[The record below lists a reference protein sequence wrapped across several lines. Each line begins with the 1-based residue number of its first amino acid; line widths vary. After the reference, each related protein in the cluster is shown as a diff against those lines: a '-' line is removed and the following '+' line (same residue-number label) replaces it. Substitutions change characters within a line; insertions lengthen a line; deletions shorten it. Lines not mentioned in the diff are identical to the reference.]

1 MKRKLK
7 LTILTVI
14 ILLFVLIVALII
26 IENNMVQL
34 NKYDVSTSKL
44 PSDLNLKIAHISDFH
59 NTKLKDKAL
68 ERLAEAEPDII
79 VVTGDLID
87 SRKTDVKLS
96 VDFMEKAMKI
106 APCYYVTGNH
116 ESRMPN
122 ELNELLASLNELGVT
137 ALRNESVLLDIN
149 GEKINII
156 GIDDPKFALRRDS
169 VKGASIVVSGS
180 LEPLISEE
188 YYNLVLC
195 HRPEAFEVYVECGAD
210 LALCGHAH
218 GGQIILPLIGGVVA
232 PNQGLFP
239 KYYAGLYSEG
249 ETNMIV
255 SRGVGNSL
263 FPFRVNNKPEVIL
276 INLKG
281 E

>member
-34 NKYDVSTSKL
+34 NKYDVSTCKL

-116 ESRMPN
+116 EARVD
-122 ELNELLASLNELGVT
+122 EYKKLKDGLIELGVV
-137 ALRNESVLLDIN
+137 VLEN
-149 GEKINII
+149 
-156 GIDDPKFALRRDS
+156 DS
-169 VKGASIVVSGS
+169 VIIEKSGDYIALLGTEDPSFKAGNNETVMTKALQEIASG
-180 LEPLISEE
+180 EE
-188 YYNLVLC
+188 YTILLS
-195 HRPEAFEVYVECGAD
+195 HRPELFNIYSDYFID
-210 LALCGHAH
+210 LVLAGHAH
-218 GGQIILPLIGGVVA
+218 GGQFRLPFIGGLVA
-232 PNQGLFP
+232 PDQGYFP
-239 KYYAGLYSEG
+239 QYDSG
-249 ETNMIV
+249 EYIHRDTVMIV
-255 SRGVGNSL
+255 SRGIGNSIIPIR
-263 FPFRVNNKPEVIL
+263 FNNRPEVVL
-276 INLKG
+276 VVL
-281 E
+281 ESES